1 MTPSKHDPWVNGKP
15 LPGVELRYNER
26 VTIAS
31 GPDAGRQ
38 GWLVGLDA
46 QGAEPLY
53 TVELDGD
60 GPDQEVLQSQ
70 LRGTA

>member
-1 MTPSKHDPWVNGKP
+1 MTPGKHDPWVNGKP
-15 LPGVELRYNER
+15 LPGVTLGYNER

-31 GPDAGRQ
+31 GPFAGRQ
-38 GWLVGLDA
+38 GWLVGLDVR
-46 QGAEPLY
+46 GAEPLY

-70 LRGTA
+70 LRSTA